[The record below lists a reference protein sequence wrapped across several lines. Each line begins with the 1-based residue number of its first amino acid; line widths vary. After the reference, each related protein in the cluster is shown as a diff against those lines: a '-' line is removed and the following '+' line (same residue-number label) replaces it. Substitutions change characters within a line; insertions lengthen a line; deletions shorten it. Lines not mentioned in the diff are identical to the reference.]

1 MISVLMGGKRKEGVM
16 DYISRED
23 SIEAITKAARKK
35 YTLADWYEFYLNGM
49 IDAEDTLK
57 ALPAEDVEE
66 RKTGKWEII
75 DEVEPRRYGC
85 SNCKRMVWHIEN
97 FCPNCGAKMEG

>member
-1 MISVLMGGKRKEGVM
+1 M

-23 SIEAITKAARKK
+23 AIDICCRNCLGCYLNTETKATYCRSIKEL
-35 YTLADWYEFYLNGM
+35 T
-49 IDAEDTLK
+49 
-57 ALPAEDVEE
+57 ALPAADVEE

-85 SNCKRMVWHIEN
+85 SNCKRMVWHTEN